1 MPRDL
6 LEQARTGYE
15 LFARGAYDEAF
26 EVFDP
31 EIEWVEW
38 QALPGATVRHGH
50 DEVRAYLE
58 EIRESF
64 AEIHYDLEDAEL
76 DEPYVIA
83 QIHVHGIGRMSGLP
97 VSARVVHVWRTGSD
111 GRAVQLRVFG
121 SMEEAREA
129 LASR

>member
-1 MPRDL
+1 MPPDL

-15 LFARGAYDEAF
+15 LFERGAYDEAF

-50 DEVRAYLE
+50 AEVRAYLE

-64 AEIHYDLEDAEL
+64 EEIHYDLEEAEL
-76 DEPYVIA
+76 EEPFVIA
-83 QIHVHGIGRMSGLP
+83 QIHVHGVGRISRLP
-97 VSARVVHVWRTGSD
+97 VSARVVHVWRAGPD

-129 LASR
+129 IAS